1 MRLYLIAGECHA
13 GKTTFVN
20 CLRRHFLQEGLKV
33 CTFQR
38 HKGWFDLPCYW
49 GDHYIL
55 PPKAFESQAELKAW
69 IPAGYDVG
77 ICEFVSYSHS
87 WNPNLPIYL
96 SLFSDNQINEVISPE
111 RPVPERDT
119 MKIYS
124 KLETPLDNECTFTT
138 DRRIHG
144 IERLQYIDIDGEYIQ
159 PRYDYN
165 VLLTGFIPSEYYF
178 MFPNL
183 EHAIESEFCERV
195 NDYELGIIGK
205 TDKLQNISASL
216 PPYARIFSMYPPAY
230 YDISGNFV
238 DNMTYAKEHCAYGDI
253 YYNLYEDAPSIL
265 ELPHRLIING
275 VPPSKFVTGLRWF

>member
-20 CLRRHFLQEGLKV
+20 CLREHFLKEGLRT

-38 HKGWFDLPCYW
+38 HKGYFDIPRYW

-55 PPKAFESQAELKAW
+55 PPKAFESLTELKQW

-77 ICEFVSYSHS
+77 ICEFISYSHS

-96 SLFSDNQINEVISPE
+96 SLFLDSQINEVISPD
-111 RPVPERDT
+111 RSVPDRDT
-119 MKIYS
+119 TKIYS

-144 IERLQYIDIDGEYIQ
+144 IEYLQYIDIDGEYIQ
-159 PRYDYN
+159 PKYDLN
-165 VLLTGFIPSEYYF
+165 VLLTGYLPSEYYF

-183 EHAIESEFCERV
+183 THIRESEFCEHV
-195 NDYELGIIGK
+195 SDYDLGIIGK
-205 TDKLQNISASL
+205 TDRLKNASETL
-216 PPYARIFSMYPPAY
+216 SEDDKVFSMYPPAY
-230 YDISGNFV
+230 YNILGNIEI
-238 DNMTYAKEHCAYGDI
+238 NMTLAKEQSAYGDI
-253 YYNLYEDAPSIL
+253 YYNVYSEAPSIL
-265 ELPHRLIING
+265 QTPNRLIING
-275 VPPSKFVTGLRWF
+275 VPPTKFVTGLGWF